1 MSEILYEYETKV
13 GWYLSILFGIFLMI
27 AGIDLVILLITSYNT
42 SFLIIVS
49 GIYGV
54 GAIIILIG
62 LLGIYIVERYG
73 IIGDFILK
81 CSIVAFLVAI
91 PIIFLLTLPNS
102 IIFAIIPIIMLILFI
117 VASYRDIRRTQMR
130 HHPNPQD
137 DLRIYEILV
146 NISLVILGIILIP
159 LGIYVNDLIMNFLPW
174 IYSIGSYG
182 FAFIITGVG
191 LVFSRLLMYYRKQK
205 EKIDR
210 EERIQEKKGDL
221 QWLKHQYYD
230 LGRSIQDIADELDE
244 SMITIKKWLENID
257 KPAKKPE
264 KLIKE

>member
-1 MSEILYEYETKV
+1 MSEEIYEYGLKL
-13 GWYLSILFGIFLMI
+13 GWYISIVFCIFLMI

-42 SFLIIVS
+42 LFLIIVS
-49 GIYGV
+49 GIYGI
-54 GAIIILIG
+54 GNIIILIS
-62 LLGIYIVERYG
+62 LLGIYIVKRYG
-73 IIGDFILK
+73 IIGDFILRW
-81 CSIVAFLVAI
+81 SIVAFLVAI

-102 IIFAIIPIIMLILFI
+102 IIFAIIPIIILILFI
-117 VASYRDIRRTQMR
+117 VASYLDIRRAQMR

-137 DLRIYEILV
+137 DLRIDQILV
-146 NISLVILGIILIP
+146 NISLIIIGIILIP
-159 LGIYVNDLIMNFLPW
+159 LGIYVNDLIMRFLPW

-191 LVFSRLLMYYRKQK
+191 LISSRILSYSRKHK

-244 SMITIKKWLENID
+244 SMITIKKWLDEID
-257 KPAKKPE
+257 KPTN
-264 KLIKE
+264 